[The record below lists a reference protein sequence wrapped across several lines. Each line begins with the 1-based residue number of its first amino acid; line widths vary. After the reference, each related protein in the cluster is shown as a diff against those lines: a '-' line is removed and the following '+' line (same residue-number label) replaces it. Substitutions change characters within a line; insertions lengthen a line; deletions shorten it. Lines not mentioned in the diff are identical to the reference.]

1 MSLRDDKR
9 RWTMREVQAA
19 ALDLFEAQGY
29 EVVSVEAIAAAAG
42 VSAPTVY
49 RHFGSKERIVLW
61 DDYDPDL
68 LGAIAREARRLPP
81 LAAIEAGLIVALDA
95 VYETDAKRVL
105 RRAKLVTRQPEL
117 RAANAPLMA
126 ELRAGLGTVLI
137 TGYPRLGDAPA
148 ELLAAVVVVALEHAV
163 GRWVEARGKIALKLM
178 FGEAFEDLRSVVLK
192 EGVLT

>member
-19 ALDLFEAQGY
+19 ALDLFEANGY
-29 EVVSVEAIAAAAG
+29 EAVSVEAIAAAAG

-68 LGAIAREARRLPP
+68 LAAISRETARLPP
-81 LAAIEAGLIVALDA
+81 LAAIEAGLIAALDA
-95 VYETDAKRVL
+95 VYEADAKRVL
-105 RRAKLVTRQPEL
+105 RRAKLLSRHPDL

-126 ELRAGLGTVLI
+126 DLRAGLGAVLVSS
-137 TGYPRLGDAPA
+137 YPRLGDEKA
-148 ELLAAVVVVALEHAV
+148 ELPAAVVVVALEHAV
-163 GRWVEARGKIALKLM
+163 TRWVDRRGKAPLKQQ
-178 FGEAFEDLRSVVLK
+178 FNEAFADLRSVVLR
-192 EGVLT
+192 EGVLA